1 MHMKCEGRDDGEL
14 RVGDSSAALWLDCQA
29 GIAGDM
35 LVAALLDAAPDR
47 AEAEAVVTAAL
58 ESLHVEGFDIAVTR
72 VVKAGLSCLD
82 FNVILD
88 EAHENHDHDM
98 EYLHGHAHAAHGACE
113 HALHEHEH
121 EHEHEHAHAHAHAHE
136 HIHRGLAEVEAIIA
150 AARVTPRAR
159 TLASRAFGILAA
171 AEAEAHG
178 VAIDQVHF
186 HEVGAVDSIADILAA
201 SVLIDHLGIGR
212 AYVPVLVEGH
222 GTVRCQHGVIPV
234 PVPATL
240 NICAAHGLPLAP
252 CEVEGEL
259 VTPTGAALVAALD
272 PVFDLPARYTVRAVG
287 LGAGKRTYSR
297 PSVLRAVLIEGER
310 GSGLQASVNSEG
322 VWTHAAEL
330 EAPTRIVKLECDIDD
345 ATPEQMAYAASELA
359 RAGAR
364 EVHWLPI
371 FSKKG
376 RPAYQLQ
383 VLCQPSEVPV
393 LESIIFAEAPTLGIR
408 RIECERTVLA
418 RERATVQTPFGPV
431 TVKRATLPDGKKRVK
446 PEYEDCAA
454 LARTCGVPLHE
465 VVEAAILS
473 AR

>member
-98 EYLHGHAHAAHGACE
+98 EYLHGHAHAVHGACE
-113 HALHEHEH
+113 HALHEH
-121 EHEHEHAHAHAHAHE
+121 AHE
-136 HIHRGLAEVEAIIA
+136 HGGLAEINAIIESA
-150 AARVTPRAR
+150 HMEPGARELAQR
-159 TLASRAFGILAA
+159 TFAILAD
-171 AEAEAHG
+171 AEAKAHG
-178 VAIDQVHF
+178 VPADQVHF
-186 HEVGAVDSIADILAA
+186 HEVGAVDSIVDVVAA
-201 SVLIDHLGIGR
+201 SVLVDYLGIGR
-212 AYVPVLVEGH
+212 VCVPVLVEGH

-259 VTPTGAALVAALD
+259 VTPTGAALVAVLD

-297 PSVLRAVLIEGER
+297 PSVLRAVLIEEER
-310 GSGLQASVNSEG
+310 GSGLQTSVDSEG

-330 EAPTRIVKLECDIDD
+330 EAPTRVVKLECDIDD
-345 ATPEQMAYAASELA
+345 ATAEQMAYAAAELA

-383 VLCQPSEVPV
+383 VLCQSSEVPA
-393 LESIIFAEAPTLGIR
+393 LESIIFAETPTLGIR

-431 TVKRATLPDGKKRVK
+431 TVKRATLPDGTKRVK

>member
-1 MHMKCEGRDDGEL
+1 M
-14 RVGDSSAALWLDCQA
+14 
-29 GIAGDM
+29 
-35 LVAALLDAAPDR
+35 
-47 AEAEAVVTAAL
+47 
-58 ESLHVEGFDIAVTR
+58 
-72 VVKAGLSCLD
+72 
-82 FNVILD
+82 
-88 EAHENHDHDM
+88 
-98 EYLHGHAHAAHGACE
+98 
-113 HALHEHEH
+113 
-121 EHEHEHAHAHAHAHE
+121 
-136 HIHRGLAEVEAIIA
+136 
-150 AARVTPRAR
+150 
-159 TLASRAFGILAA
+159 
-171 AEAEAHG
+171 
-178 VAIDQVHF
+178 
-186 HEVGAVDSIADILAA
+186 
-201 SVLIDHLGIGR
+201 LIDHLGIGR

-287 LGAGKRTYSR
+287 LGAGKTHVQQAFGSARGAHR
-297 PSVLRAVLIEGER
+297 GGARLRA
-310 GSGLQASVNSEG
+310 ASSVDSEG

-454 LARTCGVPLHE
+454 WRVRVGSRCTRWSKPPFCPRGKPVPRIDRFCNEFRNRLSRAHFRAVKPQVSGV
-465 VVEAAILS
+465 
-473 AR
+473 

>member
-98 EYLHGHAHAAHGACE
+98 EYLHGHAHAVHGACE
-113 HALHEHEH
+113 HALHEH
-121 EHEHEHAHAHAHAHE
+121 AHE
-136 HIHRGLAEVEAIIA
+136 HRGLAEINAIIESA
-150 AARVTPRAR
+150 HMEPGARELAQR
-159 TLASRAFGILAA
+159 TFAILAD
-171 AEAEAHG
+171 AEAKAHG

-240 NICAAHGLPLAP
+240 NICAAHGLPLAL

-297 PSVLRAVLIEGER
+297 PSVLRAVLIEEER
-310 GSGLQASVNSEG
+310 GSGLQTSVDSEG
-322 VWTHAAEL
+322 VWTHPAEL

-431 TVKRATLPDGKKRVK
+431 TVKRATLPDGTKRVK